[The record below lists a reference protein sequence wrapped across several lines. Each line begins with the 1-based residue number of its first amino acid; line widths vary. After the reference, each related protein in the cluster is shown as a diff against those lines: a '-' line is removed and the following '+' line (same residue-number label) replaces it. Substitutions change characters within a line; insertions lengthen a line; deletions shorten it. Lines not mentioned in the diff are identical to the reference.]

1 LGGSTDGLGVA
12 IAEGNDARTIV
23 AADEAGIA
31 NFGLAEGVAF
41 ASCGSEFDFV
51 GKAGFGEEG
60 GARGLTDVDEAISIK
75 LGVDAKSEIGA
86 GGFVF
91 GVLGRL
97 EVEEATFL
105 VKATGFGAVVAG
117 GEGACEGRED
127 VVPSGGVAG
136 IPKGAEGL
144 KAFAAFLG

>member
-1 LGGSTDGLGVA
+1 VA
-12 IAEGNDARTIV
+12 VAEGDDARASV
-23 AADEAGIA
+23 ATDEAGIA

-105 VKATGFGAVVAG
+105 VKAAGLGAVVAG
-117 GEGACEGRED
+117 GEESCKWGED
-127 VVPSGGVAG
+127 VVPGGGVAG
-136 IPKGAEGL
+136 SG
-144 KAFAAFLG
+144 